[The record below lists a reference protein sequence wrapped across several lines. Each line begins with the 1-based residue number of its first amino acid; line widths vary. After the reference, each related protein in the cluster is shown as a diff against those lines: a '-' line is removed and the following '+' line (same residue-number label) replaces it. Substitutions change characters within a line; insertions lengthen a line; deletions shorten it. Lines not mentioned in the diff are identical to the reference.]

1 MYTKITKTVAVAL
14 ILASASL
21 TLASTS
27 NAGPQS
33 SRFEQEKA
41 WMDHASQT
49 VDGGGN

>member
-1 MYTKITKTVAVAL
+1 MYAKITKTVAIAL
-14 ILASASL
+14 VVASASL
-21 TLASTS
+21 TLASTG

-33 SRFEQEKA
+33 SRFDQEKA